1 MGKDAPP
8 QRPDRTVVR
17 PRPGARGAGAAGLGG
32 GSGMAGAGAG
42 GGSPDPF
49 GDIFGDPFAGAAA
62 PSRSD
67 PFDNRP
73 ARRDHDADHDDAYSS
88 GADLPP
94 AWAALDNP
102 LIDAAH
108 PLLTV
113 ITQLRGSAHHPDPS
127 GLRDDLARAVTS
139 FEQAAAAAGAPRDSI
154 IAARYLLC
162 TFLDETAA
170 STPWGGQGAW
180 ASDTLLV
187 RFHNETWGGE
197 KSFQLLSRLSE
208 SPQKNRH
215 LLELF
220 HLCLALGFEG
230 RYRVLPNGRAQLEQ
244 LRERL
249 FQMIRQDRP
258 PAEPSLSPHWTPAR
272 VSRRRWFSAA
282 PVWAFCILAG
292 AAAIGSY
299 LYYASSLAAQSDAAF
314 AAVNSLRL
322 GEPPPKPSAS
332 VAAAPAVRPRLS
344 VLLAD
349 EARQGLLNVVDTATR
364 SVVVLKGDLSFDPGS
379 AQVSSRMQPVLDKVG
394 RSLASTP
401 GSVLISGH
409 TDSVPIRS
417 ARFPSNWHLSRDRA
431 DAVLAYLSRT
441 VPRSRMQAEGR
452 AETET
457 IASNE
462 TPQGRADNRRVE
474 INLFVTQ

>member
-1 MGKDAPP
+1 
-8 QRPDRTVVR
+8 V
-17 PRPGARGAGAAGLGG
+17 
-32 GSGMAGAGAG
+32 AGAG
-42 GGSPDPF
+42 GVGADPF
-49 GDIFGDPFAGAAA
+49 NDVFGDPFGSTPAS
-62 PSRSD
+62 SRGD
-67 PFDNRP
+67 PFGARP
-73 ARRDHDADHDDAYSS
+73 PRRDDDSHAGNFGGRFDGLDHDPE
-88 GADLPP
+88 LPV
-94 AWAALDNP
+94 AWATLGNP

-108 PLLTV
+108 PLLTI
-113 ITQLRGSAHHPDPS
+113 ITRLRGSAQHPDPS
-127 GLRDDLARAVTS
+127 GLRDELARAVTD
-139 FEQAAAAAGAPRDSI
+139 FEQAAAAAGAPRDAI
-154 IAARYLLC
+154 VAARYLLC

-208 SPQKNRH
+208 APQQNRH

-249 FQMIRQDRP
+249 YQMIRQDRP
-258 PAEPSLSPHWTPAR
+258 AAEPGLSPRWMPAR
-272 VSRRRWFSAA
+272 VTRRRWFSSA
-282 PVWAFCILAG
+282 PVWVFCMLAG

-299 LYYASSLAAQSDAAF
+299 LYYAASLAAQSDAAF
-314 AAVNSLRL
+314 AAVNALRL
-322 GEPPPKPSAS
+322 GEPPPRPAAS
-332 VAAAPAVRPRLS
+332 VAAAPAARPRLS

-349 EARQGLLNVVDTATR
+349 ESRQGLLNVVDTATR

-379 AQVSSRMQPVLDKVG
+379 AQVSARMRPVLDKVG
-394 RSLASTP
+394 NALAATP

-409 TDSVPIRS
+409 TDSIPIRT

-431 DAVLAYLSRT
+431 DAVFAYLSRT

-452 AETET
+452 ADTEP

-462 TPQGRADNRRVE
+462 AQQGRADNRRVE

>member
-1 MGKDAPP
+1 MANDPP
-8 QRPDRTVVR
+8 PPRPDRTAVR
-17 PRPGARGAGAAGLGG
+17 PRPGARGAGA
-32 GSGMAGAGAG
+32 GAGDFAA
-42 GGSPDPF
+42 DPF
-49 GDIFGDPFAGAAA
+49 GDVFGDPFGSAAA
-62 PSRSD
+62 SPGGD
-67 PFDNRP
+67 PFALRP
-73 ARRDHDADHDDAYSS
+73 AGQSHAADVGHD
-88 GADLPP
+88 GLPELP
-94 AWAALDNP
+94 VAWAALDNP

-108 PLLTV
+108 PLLTL
-113 ITQLRGSAHHPDPS
+113 ITQLRGSPRHPDPAA
-127 GLRDDLARAVTS
+127 LRDELARAVTD
-139 FEQAAAAAGAPRDSI
+139 FEQSAAAAGAPRESI
-154 IAARYLLC
+154 VAARYLLC

-208 SPQKNRH
+208 APQKNRH

-258 PAEPSLSPHWTPAR
+258 PPEPDLSPHWMPAR

-292 AAAIGSY
+292 AAAVGSY
-299 LYYASSLAAQSDAAF
+299 LYYASSLAAQSDATF
-314 AAVNSLRL
+314 AAVNALRL
-322 GEPPPKPSAS
+322 GEPPKPIAS

-349 EARQGLLNVVDTATR
+349 ETRQGLLNVVDTTTR

-379 AQVSSRMQPVLDKVG
+379 AQISARMRPVLDKVG
-394 RSLASTP
+394 KALAGMP

-409 TDSVPIRS
+409 TDSVPIRT

-441 VPRSRMQAEGR
+441 VPRGRMQAEGR
-452 AETET
+452 ADTET
-457 IASNE
+457 LASNE

>member
-1 MGKDAPP
+1 MS
-8 QRPDRTVVR
+8 VR
-17 PRPGARGAGAAGLGG
+17 PRPGARGAGVGG
-32 GSGMAGAGAG
+32 VGAAGAG
-42 GGSPDPF
+42 GGFAADPF
-49 GDIFGDPFAGAAA
+49 GDVFGDPFAGPVA
-62 PSRSD
+62 PQRDD
-67 PFDNRP
+67 PFGARP
-73 ARRDHDADHDDAYSS
+73 SLQGDKAYGGNFGGDAGGYDHDPE
-88 GADLPP
+88 LPV
-94 AWAALDNP
+94 AWAKLGNP
-102 LIDAAH
+102 LVDAAH
-108 PLLTV
+108 PLLTI
-113 ITQLRGSAHHPDPS
+113 ITQLRGSAQHPDPA
-127 GLRDDLARAVTS
+127 GLRDELARAVTD
-139 FEQAAAAAGAPRDSI
+139 FEQAAAAAGAPREAI
-154 IAARYLLC
+154 VAARYLLC

-208 SPQKNRH
+208 APQKNRH

-230 RYRVLPNGRAQLEQ
+230 RYRILPNGRAQLEQ

-249 FQMIRQDRP
+249 FQMIRQERP
-258 PAEPSLSPHWTPAR
+258 AAETSLSPHWMPAS

-282 PVWAFCILAG
+282 PVWVFCIFAG
-292 AAAIGSY
+292 AAAIGGY

-314 AAVNSLRL
+314 AVVNSLRL
-322 GEPPPKPSAS
+322 GEPPPRPVAP
-332 VAAAPAVRPRLS
+332 VAAAPATRPRLS
-344 VLLAD
+344 VLLA
-349 EARQGLLNVVDTATR
+349 EESRQGLLNVVDTATR

-379 AQVSSRMQPVLDKVG
+379 AQISTRMRPVLDKVG
-394 RSLASTP
+394 HALAATP

-409 TDSVPIRS
+409 TDSSPIRT

-431 DAVLAYLSRT
+431 EAVLAYLSRT
-441 VPRSRMQAEGR
+441 LPRSRMQAEGR
-452 AETET
+452 ADTES
-457 IASNE
+457 IATNE